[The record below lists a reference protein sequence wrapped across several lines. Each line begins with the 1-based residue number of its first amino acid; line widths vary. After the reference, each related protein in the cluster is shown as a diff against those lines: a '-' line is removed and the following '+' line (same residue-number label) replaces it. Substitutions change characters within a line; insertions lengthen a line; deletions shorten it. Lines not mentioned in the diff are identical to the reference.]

1 MTALTFRPAPLR
13 SGPVSM
19 LGYSSLQGIL
29 PRMLTRRIAALV
41 MLILG
46 AVLGWYLYNGQISGA
61 RVFKLGLDLSGGT
74 QLTYRADLSS
84 IPESEAV
91 DSMEALRD
99 TIERRVNLFG
109 VAEPLVQ
116 TQSSSALASEK
127 EERLLIELPGVTD
140 TERAIALIGE
150 TPVLEFRL
158 LKEGIEPP
166 QEGSQ
171 LASSS
176 EMFETAAITGKHLQS
191 AQLQFQTGAGTAGFP
206 VVVLNFNSEGAQIF
220 EDLTRENV
228 NRYFGIFL
236 DGVPISIPVIREAIP
251 GGTAVISGNFTPES
265 AKELARNLNYG
276 ALPVPIELVSTQ
288 TVSGTLGGEAVN
300 RGIWASIWGFSAVA
314 LFMLLWYRLPGI
326 VAILALALYVIA
338 NLALFMFIPVTITAA
353 GIAGLILSI
362 GMAVD
367 ANILIF
373 ERIKEELRAGKNTD
387 DAIREGFARAWLSIR
402 DSNIS
407 SIITAIIL
415 FWFGTSL
422 IKGFALVFG
431 LGVIVSMITAIT
443 VSRTLLMALGL
454 NAKTGFVKFL
464 FGSGIRA

>member
-1 MTALTFRPAPLR
+1 MT
-13 SGPVSM
+13 G
-19 LGYSSLQGIL
+19 
-29 PRMLTRRIAALV
+29 RRVAAF
-41 MLILG
+41 LILIIG
-46 AVLGWYLYNGQISGA
+46 GLLGWYLYQGQITGT

-84 IPESEAV
+84 IPEGEV
-91 DSMEALRD
+91 TDSMEALRD

-116 TQSSSALASEK
+116 TQTSSALSGAK

-140 TERAIALIGE
+140 TERAIALIGQ

-158 LKEGIEPP
+158 LKEGVEPP
-166 QEGSQ
+166 QDDMPMASTSQ
-171 LASSS
+171 Y
-176 EMFETAAITGKHLQS
+176 FEPAAITGKHLES
-191 AQLQFQTGAGTAGFP
+191 AQLQFQSGAGQAGSA
-206 VVVLNFNSEGAQIF
+206 VVVLNFNSEGADIF
-220 EDLTRENV
+220 EKLTRENV

-236 DGVPISIPVIREAIP
+236 DGTAISIPVIREAIP

-300 RGIWASIWGFSAVA
+300 RGIWASIWGFAAVA
-314 LFMLLWYRLPGI
+314 LFMVLWYRLPGI
-326 VAILALALYVIA
+326 IAVIALALYVIA
-338 NLALFMFIPVTITAA
+338 NLALFMFMPVTITAA

-373 ERIKEELRAGKNTD
+373 ERIKEELHAGKTTE

-431 LGVIVSMITAIT
+431 LGVIVSMLTAIT
-443 VSRTLLMALGL
+443 VSRTLLRALGI
-454 NAKTGFVKFL
+454 NAKHGLGRFL